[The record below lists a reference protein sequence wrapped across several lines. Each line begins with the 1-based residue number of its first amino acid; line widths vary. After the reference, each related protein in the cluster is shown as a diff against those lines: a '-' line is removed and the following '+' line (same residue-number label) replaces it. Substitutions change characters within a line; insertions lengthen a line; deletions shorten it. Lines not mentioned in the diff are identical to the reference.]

1 MTTPPTPATT
11 PAQAA
16 PASPSESAEHLLEQ
30 WTRWQQTRRYYV
42 PTTTHGRHAI
52 GRQNNHTAPSLP
64 EPDGTTPAVCS
75 AKMHALNRAI
85 TAQPRDQL
93 ETQAFLLYYVQRVRP
108 IKTIADYLGI
118 SRQHCYRLQKQFVAR
133 VLVAAN
139 QIEAEER
146 AAAEFNRAATPA
158 NPANAAEGV

>member
-1 MTTPPTPATT
+1 MTTPPTTPTNTTAQADTT
-11 PAQAA
+11 P
-16 PASPSESAEHLLEQ
+16 PTSPDELLLEQ

-42 PTTTHGRHAI
+42 PTTTHGRHTI
-52 GRQNNHTAPSLP
+52 GRHSSSHPAPSLP
-64 EPDGTTPAVCS
+64 QPDDTVCS
-75 AKMHALNRAI
+75 TKMHALNRAI

-133 VLVAAN
+133 VLVAAK

-146 AAAEFNRAATPA
+146 AAAEFHTATA
-158 NPANAAEGV
+158 LDASAKN

>member
-1 MTTPPTPATT
+1 MTTPPTPAHTT
-11 PAQAA
+11 AQAD
-16 PASPSESAEHLLEQ
+16 PTPPTSPDELLIEQ

-42 PTTTHGRHAI
+42 PTTTHGRHTI
-52 GRQNNHTAPSLP
+52 GRHTSHTAPSLP
-64 EPDGTTPAVCS
+64 EPDAAVCS
-75 AKMHALNRAI
+75 TKMHALNRAI

-133 VLVAAN
+133 VLVAAK

-146 AAAEFNRAATPA
+146 AAAEFHREATPA
-158 NPANAAEGV
+158 TPVQAQPAWAGN

>member
-42 PTTTHGRHAI
+42 PTTTHGHHAI
-52 GRQNNHTAPSLP
+52 GRQNSHTAPSLP
-64 EPDGTTPAVCS
+64 EPDGTTTTVCS

>member
-1 MTTPPTPATT
+1 MITPPTHTTAT
-11 PAQAA
+11 AQAE
-16 PASPSESAEHLLEQ
+16 PTSPDELLIEQ

-42 PTTTHGRHAI
+42 PTTTHASHASHIRHNTGHPA
-52 GRQNNHTAPSLP
+52 
-64 EPDGTTPAVCS
+64 TTPHQPEANDVCS

-118 SRQHCYRLQKQFVAR
+118 SRQHCYRLQKQFVTR
-133 VLVAAN
+133 VMVAAR

-146 AAAEFNRAATPA
+146 AAAEYTPA
-158 NPANAAEGV
+158 TTTPATQGQHSPKS

>member
-1 MTTPPTPATT
+1 MTTPSTHTHTT
-11 PAQAA
+11 AQAE
-16 PASPSESAEHLLEQ
+16 PTSPDELLIEQ

-42 PTTTHGRHAI
+42 PTATHGRHTI
-52 GRQNNHTAPSLP
+52 GGHSGNSTHVLP
-64 EPDGTTPAVCS
+64 EPDDTVCS

-118 SRQHCYRLQKQFVAR
+118 SRQHCYRLQKQFVTR
-133 VLVAAN
+133 VMVAAR

-146 AAAEFNRAATPA
+146 AAAEYTPATTTPA
-158 NPANAAEGV
+158 NQAQAAPAWAGN

>member
-1 MTTPPTPATT
+1 MTTPPTTPTNTT
-11 PAQAA
+11 TQAD
-16 PASPSESAEHLLEQ
+16 PTPPTSPDELLLEQ

-42 PTTTHGRHAI
+42 PTTTHGRHTI
-52 GRQNNHTAPSLP
+52 GRHSGHTASIQPQ
-64 EPDGTTPAVCS
+64 PDDTVCS

-133 VLVAAN
+133 VLVAAK

-146 AAAEFNRAATPA
+146 AAAEFHREATPA
-158 NPANAAEGV
+158 NTAKTAEGV

>member
-16 PASPSESAEHLLEQ
+16 PASPSESADQLLEQ

-42 PTTTHGRHAI
+42 PTTAHGHHTIGRH
-52 GRQNNHTAPSLP
+52 NSHTAPSLP
-64 EPDGTTPAVCS
+64 EPDGTTTTVCS

-133 VLVAAN
+133 VMVAAR

-146 AAAEFNRAATPA
+146 AAAEFHSATA
-158 NPANAAEGV
+158 LDAGAKN

>member
-1 MTTPPTPATT
+1 MTTPPTPAHTTAQADPTT
-11 PAQAA
+11 PT
-16 PASPSESAEHLLEQ
+16 SPDELLLEQ

-42 PTTTHGRHAI
+42 PTTTHGRHTI
-52 GRQNNHTAPSLP
+52 GRHSGNSTHGLP
-64 EPDGTTPAVCS
+64 EPDDTVCS

-118 SRQHCYRLQKQFVAR
+118 SRQHCYRLQKQFVSR
-133 VLVAAN
+133 VMVAAR

-146 AAAEFNRAATPA
+146 AAAEFHREATPA
-158 NPANAAEGV
+158 NTAKTAEGV

>member
-1 MTTPPTPATT
+1 MTTPPTTPTNTTAQADTT
-11 PAQAA
+11 P
-16 PASPSESAEHLLEQ
+16 PTSPDELLLEQ

-42 PTTTHGRHAI
+42 PTQSAHAI
-52 GRQNNHTAPSLP
+52 GRHSSSHPAPNLP
-64 EPDGTTPAVCS
+64 QPDDTVCS

-133 VLVAAN
+133 VLVAAK

-146 AAAEFNRAATPA
+146 AAAEFHREATPA
-158 NPANAAEGV
+158 NTAKTAEGV

>member
-1 MTTPPTPATT
+1 MTTPPTPAHTT
-11 PAQAA
+11 AQAE
-16 PASPSESAEHLLEQ
+16 PTSPDELLIEQ

-42 PTTTHGRHAI
+42 PTQSAHAI
-52 GRQNNHTAPSLP
+52 GRHSSSHPAHNLP
-64 EPDGTTPAVCS
+64 EPDDTVCS

-133 VLVAAN
+133 VLVAAK

-146 AAAEFNRAATPA
+146 AAAEFHREAAPA
-158 NPANAAEGV
+158 NTEKTAEGV

>member
-1 MTTPPTPATT
+1 MTTPPTPTHTT
-11 PAQAA
+11 AQAE
-16 PASPSESAEHLLEQ
+16 PTNSYELLIEQ

-42 PTTTHGRHAI
+42 PTTTHGRHTI
-52 GRQNNHTAPSLP
+52 GRHSGHPAPSQP
-64 EPDGTTPAVCS
+64 QPDDTVCS

-133 VLVAAN
+133 VLVAAK

-146 AAAEFNRAATPA
+146 AAAEYTTAATA
-158 NPANAAEGV
+158 LDAGAKN